1 MCHVKRTAG
10 DFARA
15 QPTYLQQAVLNVLA
29 DNICYQVGLAAVTTS
44 IANYM
49 LHDPATAMDTTHL
62 VSTYLGTF
70 VGAVTLTG
78 DGNVLPPSPLCRN

>member
-1 MCHVKRTAG
+1 MQWLRTSG
-10 DFARA
+10 
-15 QPTYLQQAVLNVLA
+15 L
-29 DNICYQVGLAAVTTS
+29 QVGLAAVTTS

-78 DGNVLPPSPLCRN
+78 ANFCSLLQSAET

>member
-1 MCHVKRTAG
+1 MSG
-10 DFARA
+10 
-15 QPTYLQQAVLNVLA
+15 
-29 DNICYQVGLAAVTTS
+29 YQVGLAAVTTS

-78 DGNVLPPSPLCRN
+78 DCKALHRLQLF

>member
-1 MCHVKRTAG
+1 MTSLSH
-10 DFARA
+10 
-15 QPTYLQQAVLNVLA
+15 
-29 DNICYQVGLAAVTTS
+29 QVGLAAVTTS

-49 LHDPATAMDTTHL
+49 MHDPATAMDTVHL

-78 DGNVLPPSPLCRN
+78 DAC

>member
-1 MCHVKRTAG
+1 M
-10 DFARA
+10 
-15 QPTYLQQAVLNVLA
+15 Q
-29 DNICYQVGLAAVTTS
+29 QVGLAAVTTS

-78 DGNVLPPSPLCRN
+78 ECSALRRCKCAGSPHQSRWL